1 MPKCFSCKT
10 ELIWQNDYDTEDIGE
25 FDSEFLILSMYQCP
39 NLHCNAWYEVY
50 HSLKEKELN

>member
-25 FDSEFLILSMYQCP
+25 FDSEFLIVSMYQCP
-39 NLHCNAWYEVY
+39 NQNCNAWYEVY
-50 HSLKEKELN
+50 HSLKEKDLN

>member
-1 MPKCFSCKT
+1 MPKCFSCQT

-25 FDSEFLILSMYQCP
+25 FDSEFLIVSMYQCP